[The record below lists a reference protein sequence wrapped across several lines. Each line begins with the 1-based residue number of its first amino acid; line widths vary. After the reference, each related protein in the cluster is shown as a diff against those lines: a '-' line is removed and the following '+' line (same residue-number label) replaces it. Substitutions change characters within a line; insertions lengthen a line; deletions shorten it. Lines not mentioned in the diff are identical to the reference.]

1 MALTAEQVPILMA
14 TGAAALGLAA
24 LLWALRVSDGA
35 RGAARKYRDRSQDL
49 ETSLAEHRSVLGA
62 HPGVILVWQGD
73 AIEAETAEIAAPEL
87 YGSPVALAGLLSF
100 TDDAISPD
108 PAVRIVEGLADLEAR
123 DGAGQDTTLRIRLR
137 ELREAGQPFSVTILG
152 PGGRFLEADGRTA
165 GARAVVWISDSTI
178 KGIEESSARGK
189 LEEARQIIA
198 RDPTAFL
205 DMLGKS
211 PFPAWRVSGM
221 GKLQWA
227 NLAYIAAV
235 DGGNLD
241 RALERQLMLDQASAE
256 QTRKT
261 ISEGRDFDDTRHMVI
276 NGERRAMRVLTFPL
290 SGGAGAMAFDVTA
303 QENAR
308 EELNRHVRAHDE
320 TLNHVADAV
329 AIFGADRALTFY
341 NKAFRDIWDL
351 EETFL
356 LDRPKHSQLLD
367 RLREHRKLPART
379 DFASWRAEELSYYL
393 DIDGVKEDTWSLP
406 DGRTLSVTRQRH
418 PMGGLLILFKDITG
432 ELDLQTRFNAMIKT
446 QASTLDSLHEA
457 VAVFGG
463 DGRLKLHNRAFETLW
478 ALNPDALKRNPD
490 YSAIVEACV
499 PLFHDNDTWD
509 GIKGHITDPSA
520 KARQSTTGEMHR
532 SDGSIL
538 TYLTHPLP
546 DGNTLTAFADV
557 TATRRVE
564 SALRER
570 AEAFEAADRLKTEFV
585 RNVSYQLRSPLT
597 VIFGYA
603 ELLETQRNGALT
615 ERQVDYVASILSAS
629 DHLSK
634 LIENILDLAMIEA
647 GRMDLELA
655 EIDLKEAIDRS
666 VEMVVSKAE
675 DTEIAV
681 RTNITGKLGT
691 MRADERR
698 IRQILFNLISN
709 SLRFTEPGGE
719 IIVSASRVGDMVTLS
734 VADNG
739 RGLDA
744 DKRATS
750 FDSFV
755 SGDQRGAGLGLAL
768 VKHFVDLH
776 GGTVGMKAVDGGGLE
791 VTCWLPANAVV
802 GQGAPGGSMIPAPA
816 ADGSLGQISASASA

>member
-1 MALTAEQVPILMA
+1 MAITADQVPLIMSAGA
-14 TGAAALGLAA
+14 TALGLAA

-35 RGAARKYRDRSQDL
+35 RGAARKYKDRSSDL
-49 ETSLAEHRSVLGA
+49 ETLLAEHRSILGA

-73 AIEAETAEIAAPEL
+73 ALEPDSEEMTPPEL

-108 PAVRIVEGLADLEAR
+108 PAVRIIEGLADLEAR
-123 DGAGQDTTLRIRLR
+123 DSSGQDTTLRIRMR
-137 ELREAGQPFSVTILG
+137 ELRDTGQAFSLTIIG
-152 PGGRFLEADGRTA
+152 PSGRFLEADGRTA
-165 GARAVVWISDSTI
+165 GARAVVWVTDTTI
-178 KGIEESSARGK
+178 KGLEESSARGK
-189 LEEARQIIA
+189 LEEARQVIA

-205 DMLGKS
+205 DMLGKA

-221 GKLQWA
+221 GKLQWV
-227 NLAYIAAV
+227 NPSYIEAV
-235 DGGNLD
+235 DGVNLD
-241 RALERQLMLDQASAE
+241 RVLDRQLMLDQASAD
-256 QTRKT
+256 QARKT
-261 ISEGRDFDDTRHMVI
+261 ISDGADIDETRHMII

-329 AIFGADRALTFY
+329 AIFGADRKLTFY
-341 NKAFRDIWDL
+341 NKAFRDMWDL
-351 EETFL
+351 DESFL
-356 LDRPKHSQLLD
+356 LDRPNHGQLLD
-367 RLREHRKLPART
+367 RLRERRKLPART
-379 DFASWRAEELSYYL
+379 NYAEWRAEELSYYL

-406 DGRTLSVTRQRH
+406 DDRTLSVTRQRH
-418 PMGGLLILFKDITG
+418 PMGGLLLLFKDITG
-432 ELDLQTRFNAMIKT
+432 ELDLKTKFNAIVKT
-446 QASTLDSLHEA
+446 QASTLDNLHEA
-457 VAVFGG
+457 VVVFGG
-463 DGRLKLHNRAFETLW
+463 DGRLKLFNKAFEHLWSLDHDTLK
-478 ALNPDALKRNPD
+478 DHPD
-490 YSAIVEACV
+490 YSAVIEDCV
-499 PLFHDNDTWD
+499 PLFHDLDVWD
-509 GIKGHITDPSA
+509 AIKRHITDPSA
-520 KARQSTTGEMHR
+520 RARQSTTGEMRR

-546 DGNTLTAFADV
+546 DGNTLIAFADV

-564 SALRER
+564 SALRDR

-603 ELLETQRNGALT
+603 ELLETKRNGDLT
-615 ERQVDYVASILSAS
+615 ERQSDYVSAILSAS

-647 GRMDLELA
+647 GRMDLDVKDVDLA
-655 EIDLKEAIDRS
+655 HVIDES

-675 DTEIAV
+675 DTQINV
-681 RTNITGKLGT
+681 RADIIGDLGVI
-691 MRADERR
+691 RADERR
-698 IRQILFNLISN
+698 IKQILFNLISN
-709 SLRFTEPGGE
+709 SLRFTESGGE
-719 IIVSASRVGDMVTLS
+719 IVVASQRVGDMVTLS
-734 VADNG
+734 VRDNG
-739 RGLDA
+739 RGLEA

-776 GGTVGMKAVDGGGLE
+776 GGTVGMKPVDGGGLE
-791 VTCWLPANAVV
+791 VTCWLPVKVTKSAQNQELLLTESV
-802 GQGAPGGSMIPAPA
+802 PA
-816 ADGSLGQISASASA
+816 

>member
-1 MALTAEQVPILMA
+1 MAITADQVPLIMSAGA
-14 TGAAALGLAA
+14 TALGLAA

-35 RGAARKYRDRSQDL
+35 RGAARKYKDRSSDL
-49 ETSLAEHRSVLGA
+49 ETLLAEHRSILGA

-73 AIEAETAEIAAPEL
+73 ALEPDSEEMTPPEL

-108 PAVRIVEGLADLEAR
+108 PAVRIIEGLADLEAR
-123 DGAGQDTTLRIRLR
+123 DSSGQDTTLRIRMR
-137 ELREAGQPFSVTILG
+137 ELRDTGQAFSLTIIG
-152 PGGRFLEADGRTA
+152 PSGRFLEADGRTA
-165 GARAVVWISDSTI
+165 GARAVVWVTDTTI
-178 KGIEESSARGK
+178 KGLEESSARGK
-189 LEEARQIIA
+189 LEEARQVIA

-205 DMLGKS
+205 DMLGKA

-221 GKLQWA
+221 GKLQWV
-227 NLAYIAAV
+227 NPSYIEAV
-235 DGGNLD
+235 DGVNLD
-241 RALERQLMLDQASAE
+241 RVLDRQLMLDQASAD
-256 QTRKT
+256 QARKT
-261 ISEGRDFDDTRHMVI
+261 ISDGADIDETRHMII

-329 AIFGADRALTFY
+329 AIFGADRKLTFY
-341 NKAFRDIWDL
+341 NKAFRDMWDL
-351 EETFL
+351 DESFL
-356 LDRPKHSQLLD
+356 LDRPNHGQLLD
-367 RLREHRKLPART
+367 RLRERRKLPART
-379 DFASWRAEELSYYL
+379 NYAEWRAEELSYYL

-406 DGRTLSVTRQRH
+406 DDRTLSVTRQRH
-418 PMGGLLILFKDITG
+418 PMGGLLLLFKDITG
-432 ELDLQTRFNAMIKT
+432 ELDLKTKFNAIVKT
-446 QASTLDSLHEA
+446 QASTLDNLHEA
-457 VAVFGG
+457 VVVFGG
-463 DGRLKLHNRAFETLW
+463 DGRLKLFNKAFEHLWSLDHDTLK
-478 ALNPDALKRNPD
+478 DHPD
-490 YSAIVEACV
+490 YSAVIEDCV
-499 PLFHDNDTWD
+499 PLFHDLDVWD
-509 GIKGHITDPSA
+509 AIKRHITDPSA
-520 KARQSTTGEMHR
+520 RARQSTTGEMRR

-546 DGNTLTAFADV
+546 DGNTLIAFADV

-564 SALRER
+564 SALRDR

-603 ELLETQRNGALT
+603 ELLETKRNGDLT
-615 ERQVDYVASILSAS
+615 ERQSDYVSAILSAS

-647 GRMDLELA
+647 GRMDLDVKDVDLA
-655 EIDLKEAIDRS
+655 HVIDESI
-666 VEMVVSKAE
+666 EMVVSKAE
-675 DTEIAV
+675 DTQINV
-681 RTNITGKLGT
+681 RADIMGDLGVI
-691 MRADERR
+691 RADERR
-698 IRQILFNLISN
+698 IKQILFNLISN
-709 SLRFTEPGGE
+709 SLRFTESGGE
-719 IIVSASRVGDMVTLS
+719 IVVASQRVGDMVTVS
-734 VADNG
+734 VRDNG
-739 RGLDA
+739 RGLEA

-776 GGTVGMKAVDGGGLE
+776 GGTVGMKPVDGGGLE
-791 VTCWLPANAVV
+791 VTCWLPVKVTKSAQNQELLLTESV
-802 GQGAPGGSMIPAPA
+802 PA
-816 ADGSLGQISASASA
+816 